1 MSRMPKEL
9 LEKVG
14 ALDQMIHTPARLAI
28 VKTLNELDR
37 IDCVELADLTQ
48 LSWGNL
54 SSHLSR
60 LEESGYVH
68 QEKSWIG
75 KKPNTRVE
83 LTDKG
88 RVAFLN
94 WASTILSALPS
105 QISSELFVDKTE
117 SQEPSLPA
125 PAPKLPAESG
135 TGKVLWFLP
144 TYHRWDISVPPIDGI
159 NQQCC

>member
-1 MSRMPKEL
+1 VL
-9 LEKVG
+9 
-14 ALDQMIHTPARLAI
+14 
-28 VKTLNELDR
+28 
-37 IDCVELADLTQ
+37 
-48 LSWGNL
+48 
-54 SSHLSR
+54 
-60 LEESGYVH
+60 

-75 KKPNTRVE
+75 KKPNTRAA

-105 QISSELFVDKTE
+105 QLNPELFIDKAE
-117 SQEPSLPA
+117 SQEPALPA
-125 PAPKLPAESG
+125 QAPKLPAESG
-135 TGKVLWFLP
+135 SAKVLWFLP